1 MLKNKRLFLFD
12 IDGTLSV
19 EDFLYDGS
27 LKLLELIKERGGY
40 SFFITNNST
49 KSCADY
55 VEKFKRWN
63 IETEEKQFVTA
74 GFMTREFLKEKHA
87 KDRIFVVGTKSFIK
101 ELRKN
106 KLNVTTKPEDDV
118 KCVLVAYDS
127 ELKYDKLVDACEI
140 LSREDIEYYATN
152 PDMACPAKFGFIP
165 DCGAI
170 CKMLEYAT
178 KRVPVYI
185 GKPSAEVVNCCMR
198 TAGITS
204 KDEVLVVGD
213 RLYTDIACGINAG
226 VETCVVYTGEAKPSD
241 IAETEW
247 KPDYC
252 FNNIKDL
259 YEAFHKSLG

>member
-27 LKLLELIKERGGY
+27 FELLELIKKRGGY

-63 IETEEKQFVTA
+63 IATDEKQFVTA

-87 KDRIFVVGTKSFIK
+87 GDKIFVVGTKSFIK
-101 ELRKN
+101 ELKKN
-106 KLNVTTKPEDDV
+106 KLNVTTSPETDV

-140 LSREDIEYYATN
+140 LSREDIKYYATN

-178 KRVPVYI
+178 KRVPMYI
-185 GKPSAEVVNCCMR
+185 GKPNEEVVNCCMR
-198 TAGITS
+198 VAGITS

-226 VETCVVYTGEAKPSD
+226 VETCVVYTGEAKPED
-241 IAETEW
+241 IAETKW

-252 FNNIKDL
+252 FDNIMGL
-259 YEAFHKSLG
+259 YEAFRKSLK

>member
-55 VEKFKRWN
+55 VEKFKCWN
-63 IETEEKQFVTA
+63 IATEEKQFVTA

-106 KLNVTTKPEDDV
+106 KLPSIGALARDGKVTQK
-118 KCVLVAYDS
+118 
-127 ELKYDKLVDACEI
+127 
-140 LSREDIEYYATN
+140 
-152 PDMACPAKFGFIP
+152 
-165 DCGAI
+165 
-170 CKMLEYAT
+170 
-178 KRVPVYI
+178 
-185 GKPSAEVVNCCMR
+185 
-198 TAGITS
+198 
-204 KDEVLVVGD
+204 
-213 RLYTDIACGINAG
+213 
-226 VETCVVYTGEAKPSD
+226 
-241 IAETEW
+241 
-247 KPDYC
+247 
-252 FNNIKDL
+252 
-259 YEAFHKSLG
+259 